1 MRAWSDEQKLAI
13 DLRKRELLVSA
24 AAGSGKTTVLVERLI
39 KWVTEKGPDGEGP
52 ADIDQFLVV
61 TFTKA
66 AAAEMRTRLYSR
78 LMKEAEN
85 AADSD
90 KTLARHIRKQ
100 LTLIGQAHVQTID
113 AFASFVLRNY
123 FHEIDLDPA
132 FRIGEQGELALMRQ
146 DAIATLLEEEYQK
159 GTPGFLHCME
169 YFTPNAKNDDL
180 SKLLL
185 KLYDYSQSAADP
197 EKWLESLSAP
207 YKINTKEELDQA
219 DWNRWLY
226 HFVLDLL
233 GGMRNDVDEAIA
245 MCARPD
251 GSARLSEILSG
262 VRDKIQ
268 DAMGAERYDQFY
280 LRINALTTPAVSYTK
295 KETEAKTSVPLFN
308 EIKRI
313 AGRVYKMTEDLQNI
327 FQYPAEKVLSDLHTA
342 SKAVEELADLIRAFG
357 NKFTEMKREHNLI
370 DFSDAEHLALKVLR
384 DENGARTETAKDL
397 AGKFKEILIDEYQ
410 DSNNLQEELLGAV
423 STDGPNGRN
432 IFMVGDKKQSIY
444 RFRRANPDLFIDKFH
459 AFDKAREEASGIGQT
474 VELNANYR
482 SRKEVTDTVN
492 SWFRLLMRE
501 TVGGIDYDER
511 EELIPKGTFIE
522 EEKPLDRQT
531 EFLLADLKEADD
543 DPSSGGDNELSALE
557 AQAHVIASEI
567 RKLVDNGFPVQERG
581 RDDTLRFRKVRYQD
595 IVILIKDRNGGIL
608 ETFTDIFAAYGVPC
622 HADATAGFYET
633 LEIRYVMD
641 LLRVLTNPIDDASFV
656 SVLKNPLSGFTNDDL
671 AAVFSAA
678 GKGDPADGPYKFAN
692 GFFGRVRKYVTEK
705 PAEDPLR
712 KKLCDQLERI
722 EHFRKLSAEMPLS
735 GFIRMLYR
743 ETGLNSFVAAM
754 NNGKRRLANL
764 EQLIERAREFENT
777 SYAGLFNFIRY
788 IEKKA
793 QTEVEEGEAN
803 VETEKDDVV
812 RIMTMHGSKGLEFPI
827 VFLPKMEQRCKT
839 DGGTVSTNS
848 RLGIGIHATDLKRR
862 EQYDTYY
869 ENVLKARNKVEAR
882 GEELRVLYVAM
893 TRARE
898 KLYLTAALQDLEKT
912 LGAYEVHFESG
923 AVRLSTSTILS
934 ASTLI
939 DWLLEATDNDTPV
952 RMRRIPRSEILNGY
966 VAKSGQRDYS
976 KEQLADAFG
985 APVSPASSL
994 EVDRVISARYLRDDL
1009 SKIPASVT
1017 VSRLK
1022 AAAQEQAEEEQE
1034 EERTRPVYV
1043 ADDKTPERITGS
1055 ARGTLYHLVMERMD
1069 PHKDAESEVAR
1080 LTAVGLTSKEEQAT
1094 IKLAQI
1100 DAFWAS
1106 SLGKRFI
1113 KAYDRGQ
1120 GFREKQFIL
1129 ALPVRE
1135 IPELFPD
1142 DLAVDPGETVM
1153 IQGVIDL
1160 YFEEE
1165 DGLVLLD
1172 YKTDVVN
1179 EPQELV
1185 RRYATQLRYYRKALE
1200 AVTGKTVKESYIW
1213 SFRLGKLI
1221 SV

>member
-185 KLYDYSQSAADP
+185 KLYDYAQSAADP

-219 DWNRWLY
+219 DWNLWLY
-226 HFVLDLL
+226 HFVRDLL

-245 MCARPD
+245 LCARPD

-313 AGRVYKMTEDLQNI
+313 AGRVYKMTEDLRNI

-342 SKAVEELADLIRAFG
+342 SKAVEELAELIRAFG

-492 SWFRLLMRE
+492 S
-501 TVGGIDYDER
+501 
-511 EELIPKGTFIE
+511 
-522 EEKPLDRQT
+522 
-531 EFLLADLKEADD
+531 
-543 DPSSGGDNELSALE
+543 
-557 AQAHVIASEI
+557 
-567 RKLVDNGFPVQERG
+567 
-581 RDDTLRFRKVRYQD
+581 
-595 IVILIKDRNGGIL
+595 
-608 ETFTDIFAAYGVPC
+608 
-622 HADATAGFYET
+622 
-633 LEIRYVMD
+633 
-641 LLRVLTNPIDDASFV
+641 
-656 SVLKNPLSGFTNDDL
+656 
-671 AAVFSAA
+671 
-678 GKGDPADGPYKFAN
+678 
-692 GFFGRVRKYVTEK
+692 
-705 PAEDPLR
+705 
-712 KKLCDQLERI
+712 
-722 EHFRKLSAEMPLS
+722 
-735 GFIRMLYR
+735 
-743 ETGLNSFVAAM
+743 
-754 NNGKRRLANL
+754 
-764 EQLIERAREFENT
+764 
-777 SYAGLFNFIRY
+777 
-788 IEKKA
+788 
-793 QTEVEEGEAN
+793 
-803 VETEKDDVV
+803 
-812 RIMTMHGSKGLEFPI
+812 
-827 VFLPKMEQRCKT
+827 
-839 DGGTVSTNS
+839 
-848 RLGIGIHATDLKRR
+848 
-862 EQYDTYY
+862 
-869 ENVLKARNKVEAR
+869 
-882 GEELRVLYVAM
+882 
-893 TRARE
+893 
-898 KLYLTAALQDLEKT
+898 
-912 LGAYEVHFESG
+912 
-923 AVRLSTSTILS
+923 
-934 ASTLI
+934 
-939 DWLLEATDNDTPV
+939 
-952 RMRRIPRSEILNGY
+952 
-966 VAKSGQRDYS
+966 
-976 KEQLADAFG
+976 
-985 APVSPASSL
+985 
-994 EVDRVISARYLRDDL
+994 
-1009 SKIPASVT
+1009 
-1017 VSRLK
+1017 
-1022 AAAQEQAEEEQE
+1022 
-1034 EERTRPVYV
+1034 
-1043 ADDKTPERITGS
+1043 
-1055 ARGTLYHLVMERMD
+1055 
-1069 PHKDAESEVAR
+1069 
-1080 LTAVGLTSKEEQAT
+1080 
-1094 IKLAQI
+1094 
-1100 DAFWAS
+1100 
-1106 SLGKRFI
+1106 
-1113 KAYDRGQ
+1113 
-1120 GFREKQFIL
+1120 
-1129 ALPVRE
+1129 
-1135 IPELFPD
+1135 
-1142 DLAVDPGETVM
+1142 
-1153 IQGVIDL
+1153 
-1160 YFEEE
+1160 
-1165 DGLVLLD
+1165 
-1172 YKTDVVN
+1172 
-1179 EPQELV
+1179 
-1185 RRYATQLRYYRKALE
+1185 
-1200 AVTGKTVKESYIW
+1200 
-1213 SFRLGKLI
+1213 
-1221 SV
+1221 

>member
-39 KWVTEKGPDGEGP
+39 KWVTEKGPDGEDP
-52 ADIDQFLVV
+52 ADLDQFLVV

-66 AAAEMRTRLYSR
+66 AAAEMRTRLYGR

-85 AADSD
+85 AAESD

-113 AFASFVLRNY
+113 AYASFVLRKY
-123 FHEIDLDPA
+123 FQEIDLDPA

-146 DAIATLLEEEYQK
+146 DAIAALLEEEYQK

-169 YFTPNAKNDDL
+169 YFTPNAKTDDL

-185 KLYDYSQSAADP
+185 KLYDYAQSAADP
-197 EKWLESLSAP
+197 EKWLESLATP

-219 DWNRWLY
+219 EWGQWLY
-226 HFVLDLL
+226 HFVRDLL
-233 GGMRNDVDEAIA
+233 GGMRNDIDEAIA

-251 GSARLSEILSG
+251 GSQRLVTILSG
-262 VRDKIQ
+262 VREKIA
-268 DAMGAERYDQFY
+268 DAMGAENYDQFY
-280 LRINALTTPAVSYTK
+280 LRINALTAPAVNYTK
-295 KETEAKTSVPLFN
+295 KDAEAKTSVPLFN

-313 AGRVYKMTEDLQNI
+313 ASRAYKTREDLQSI
-327 FQYPAEKVLSDLHTA
+327 FRYPAEKVLSDLKTA
-342 SKAVEELADLIRAFG
+342 SKAVEELAALIRAFG
-357 NKFTEMKREHNLI
+357 NKFTDMKREHNLI
-370 DFSDAEHLALKVLR
+370 DFSDAEHLALRVLR

-444 RFRRANPDLFIDKFH
+444 RFRRANPDLFIDKFRT
-459 AFDKAREEASGIGQT
+459 FDKAQKEASGIGQT

-482 SRKEVTDTVN
+482 SRTEVTDTVN
-492 SWFRLLMRE
+492 SWFRLLMRRS
-501 TVGGIDYDER
+501 VGEIDYDER
-511 EELIPKGTFIE
+511 EELIPKGTLIE
-522 EEKPLDRQT
+522 EEKPLDRKT
-531 EFLLADLKEADD
+531 EFLLADLKEDD
-543 DPSSGGDNELSALE
+543 DPSSGGGNELTALE

-608 ETFTDIFAAYGVPC
+608 ETFTDIFAAYGVPS

-671 AAVFSAA
+671 AAIFSAT

-692 GFFGRVRKYVTEK
+692 GFFGRVRKYVSEK
-705 PAEDPLR
+705 AADDPLR
-712 KKLCDQLERI
+712 KKLWNQLEKI
-722 EHFRKLSAEMPLS
+722 EHFRKCSSEMPLS

-743 ETGLNSFVAAM
+743 ETGLNAFIASM

-764 EQLIERAREFENT
+764 EQLIERAREFEKT

-827 VFLPKMEQRCKT
+827 VFLPKMEQKCKS
-839 DGGTVSTNS
+839 DSGVPTNS
-848 RLGIGIHATDLKRR
+848 RLGIGIHATDLAAR
-862 EQYDTYY
+862 EQYETYY

-898 KLYLTAALQDLEKT
+898 KLYLTAALSDLEKT
-912 LGAYEVHFESG
+912 LGAYEVHFESE
-923 AVRLSTSTILS
+923 ATRLSTSTILA
-934 ASTLI
+934 ASTLL

-952 RMRRIPRSEILNGY
+952 RMRKIPRAEILKDY
-966 VAKSGQRDYS
+966 VSKSGQRDYS
-976 KEQLADAFG
+976 IEQLTQAFR
-985 APVSPASSL
+985 APVSPASPL
-994 EVDRVISARYLRDDL
+994 EVDRIISARYLRDDL

-1022 AAAQEQAEEEQE
+1022 AAAMEQAEEEQE
-1034 EERTRPVYV
+1034 EEQRRPVYV

-1069 PHKDAESEVAR
+1069 PHKDAVSEVAR
-1080 LTAVGLTSKEEQAT
+1080 LTALGLTSKEEQAT
-1094 IKLAQI
+1094 IKPAQI

-1113 KAYDRGQ
+1113 EAYDRGQ

-1129 ALPVRE
+1129 ALPVKE
-1135 IPELFPD
+1135 IPELFPE
-1142 DLAVDPGETVM
+1142 DLLVDPGETVM

-1185 RRYATQLRYYRKALE
+1185 RRYATQLKYYRKALE